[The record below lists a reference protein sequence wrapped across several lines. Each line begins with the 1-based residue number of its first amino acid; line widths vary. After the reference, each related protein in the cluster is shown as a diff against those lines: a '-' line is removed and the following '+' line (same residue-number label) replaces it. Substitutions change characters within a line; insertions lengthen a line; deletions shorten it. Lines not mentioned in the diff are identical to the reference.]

1 MRANEIKLDRIVNIL
16 HKIKNKT
23 DEDEYFKLRM
33 SAKNIL
39 DSMSV
44 DERKLENLEKDKNK
58 VKILIQKSE
67 AYKFKA
73 EKMEIKISNLIDD
86 ISLKDKANE
95 IINSL

>member
-73 EKMEIKISNLIDD
+73 NQMQIKIDNLLDD
-86 ISLKDKANE
+86 VELKEKAKKIVDSL
-95 IINSL
+95 